1 MKEDIKRPIFPKR
14 AVITAGMPYG
24 NKELHFGHIGGMF
37 VHADTYARFLRDR
50 IGAENV
56 IFVSGTD
63 CYGSP
68 ILESFR
74 KLKESGNTE
83 HKDITEYVE
92 SNHIKQKK
100 TLDEY
105 EISLNH
111 FGASGL
117 YKDKE
122 IHRQVSNEV
131 FETLY
136 KSGYLSVMSTPQ
148 FFDSK
153 LQILLNGRQVEGRCP
168 FEGCGS
174 DKAYADE
181 CALGHQYMPEELI
194 DPKSTLSGLKP
205 EIVDVENWY
214 FRLEDFRDKMQEY
227 TKNLREDSVTRK
239 FIIDAIDEFLKPPVI
254 YVQRKQ
260 IDDLE
265 DLEKAFPKHETI
277 DEEKKSS
284 ITFVFENLDDRDI
297 ARDVLNERQIRYR
310 TGKTLVPF
318 RLSGNIEWGVPV
330 PKKDNL
336 EDLTFWVWPESL
348 WAPISFLKAYLKEK
362 GAKED
367 EWKKW
372 WQDEDSMVYQFIGE
386 DNIYFYCIAEMAMF
400 AVMNHPDFDTLDM
413 TKIHL
418 PQIIANKHILF
429 MDKKASSSSQIKPPM
444 ANDLLQFYTPEQLR
458 MHFISLGLTSKSS
471 SFKPQALLPKE
482 EQEGVD
488 PALKEGNL
496 LTNVFNRL
504 IRSCLYTIQK
514 YNDSKV
520 IIGKVSEEIIDASDD
535 AILEYEKHMYN
546 NDIHRI
552 AYVLDSYV
560 RIINKHWANSIRTA
574 EANDDERL
582 RNQILTDCFHGI
594 KTALL
599 LLHPIAPTGCEK
611 VREYIGFS
619 DKLWSW
625 DYAFSSVEEL
635 LIDKDAKTTFLEPK
649 EDFFRK
655 HESQFE

>member
-1 MKEDIKRPIFPKR
+1 MKEDIKRPVFPKR

-74 KLKESGNTE
+74 KLKESGMS
-83 HKDITEYVE
+83 KDESITEYVE

-100 TLDEY
+100 TLEEY

-148 FFDSK
+148 FFDPK
-153 LQILLNGRQVEGRCP
+153 FMILLNGRQVEGRCP

-227 TKNLREDSVTRK
+227 TKNLRENSVTRK

-260 IDDLE
+260 IEDLKE
-265 DLEKAFPKHETI
+265 LEKAFPEHETI
-277 DEEKKSS
+277 DEENKSS
-284 ITFVFENLDDRDI
+284 ITFVFKNLDDRDL
-297 ARDVLNERQIRYR
+297 ARDVLNEKQIRYR

-330 PKKDNL
+330 PNKDNL
-336 EDLTFWVWPESL
+336 NDLTFWVWPESL

-362 GAKED
+362 GASEV

-372 WQDEDSMVYQFIGE
+372 WQDDDSAVYQFIGE

-400 AVMNHPDFDTLDM
+400 AAMKHPDFETLDM
-413 TKIHL
+413 TKLHL
-418 PQIIANKHILF
+418 PNISANKHILF

-444 ANDLLQFYTPEQLR
+444 ANDLLAFYTPEQLR

-471 SFKPQALLPKE
+471 SFKPLALLPKE

-504 IRSCLYTIQK
+504 VRSCLYTIQK

-520 IIGKVSEEIIDASDD
+520 TVAEVSQEIKDASDD
-535 AILEYEKHMYN
+535 AILEYERHMYN

-560 RIINKHWANSIRTA
+560 RIINKHWANNIRTA
-574 EANDDERL
+574 EANNDEAL

-619 DKLWSW
+619 EKLWSW
-625 DYAFSSVEEL
+625 DYAFASVEEL
-635 LIDKDAKTTFLEPK
+635 LVDKDAKTTFLEPK

>member
-1 MKEDIKRPIFPKR
+1 
-14 AVITAGMPYG
+14 
-24 NKELHFGHIGGMF
+24 
-37 VHADTYARFLRDR
+37 
-50 IGAENV
+50 
-56 IFVSGTD
+56 
-63 CYGSP
+63 
-68 ILESFR
+68 
-74 KLKESGNTE
+74 
-83 HKDITEYVE
+83 
-92 SNHIKQKK
+92 
-100 TLDEY
+100 
-105 EISLNH
+105 
-111 FGASGL
+111 
-117 YKDKE
+117 
-122 IHRQVSNEV
+122 
-131 FETLY
+131 
-136 KSGYLSVMSTPQ
+136 
-148 FFDSK
+148 
-153 LQILLNGRQVEGRCP
+153 
-168 FEGCGS
+168 
-174 DKAYADE
+174 
-181 CALGHQYMPEELI
+181 
-194 DPKSTLSGLKP
+194 
-205 EIVDVENWY
+205 
-214 FRLEDFRDKMQEY
+214 
-227 TKNLREDSVTRK
+227 
-239 FIIDAIDEFLKPPVI
+239 
-254 YVQRKQ
+254 
-260 IDDLE
+260 
-265 DLEKAFPKHETI
+265 
-277 DEEKKSS
+277 
-284 ITFVFENLDDRDI
+284 
-297 ARDVLNERQIRYR
+297 
-310 TGKTLVPF
+310 
-318 RLSGNIEWGVPV
+318 
-330 PKKDNL
+330 
-336 EDLTFWVWPESL
+336 
-348 WAPISFLKAYLKEK
+348 
-362 GAKED
+362 
-367 EWKKW
+367 
-372 WQDEDSMVYQFIGE
+372 MVYQFIGE

-504 IRSCLYTIQK
+504 VRSCLYTIQK

-520 IIGKVSEEIIDASDD
+520 TIGEVSKEIKDASDD

-560 RIINKHWANSIRTA
+560 RIINKHWANNIRTA
-574 EANDDERL
+574 EAEDDERL

-619 DKLWSW
+619 EKLWSW